1 MCAPAHV
8 KRIKMMKQQEIR
20 LLACDKEVLDEADD
34 ILGDELAKLNRYSR
48 YCYTPTEIG
57 KSFGIEGRDLNSF
70 LADRGVEIGKSFGI
84 EGRDLNSFL
93 ADRGI
98 IRWSGGRWRLNRKYM
113 HLELTEERYR
123 YVHGEDGRRQLRS
136 SLVWTEKGRQF
147 IGGLIWRQ

>member
-1 MCAPAHV
+1 MCIYINQLN

-48 YCYTPTEIG
+48 FCYTPTEIG
-57 KSFGIEGRDLNSF
+57 KSFGVD
-70 LADRGVEIGKSFGI
+70 
-84 EGRDLNSFL
+84 GRDLNSFL

-98 IRWSGGRWRLNRKYM
+98 IRWSGGRWRLSRKYM
-113 HLELTEERYR
+113 HLELTEDRYR

>member
-1 MCAPAHV
+1 MCIYINQLN

-70 LADRGVEIGKSFGI
+70 LADRGV
-84 EGRDLNSFL
+84 
-93 ADRGI
+93 

>member
-1 MCAPAHV
+1 
-8 KRIKMMKQQEIR
+8 MKQQEIR
-20 LLACDKEVLDEADD
+20 LLASDEEVLNEADD
-34 ILGDELAKLNRYSR
+34 ILGDELAKLNRNSR

-57 KSFGIEGRDLNSF
+57 KSFGIEGRDQNSF
-70 LADRGVEIGKSFGI
+70 LADRGV
-84 EGRDLNSFL
+84 
-93 ADRGI
+93 

-113 HLELTEERYR
+113 HLELTEYRYR

>member
-8 KRIKMMKQQEIR
+8 HLSLILKKTIMKQQEIR
-20 LLACDKEVLDEADD
+20 LLACDEEVLNEADD

-48 YCYTPTEIG
+48 YCFTPTEIG

-70 LADRGVEIGKSFGI
+70 LADRGV
-84 EGRDLNSFL
+84 
-93 ADRGI
+93 

>member
-1 MCAPAHV
+1 
-8 KRIKMMKQQEIR
+8 MKQQEIR
-20 LLACDKEVLDEADD
+20 LLACDEEVLNEADD

-57 KSFGIEGRDLNSF
+57 KSFGIEGRDL
-70 LADRGVEIGKSFGI
+70 GV
-84 EGRDLNSFL
+84 
-93 ADRGI
+93 

>member
-1 MCAPAHV
+1 MLKDVCLQLLMVIVFSSQLQV
-8 KRIKMMKQQEIR
+8 KKTIMKQQEIR
-20 LLACDKEVLDEADD
+20 LLACDEEVLNEADD

-48 YCYTPTEIG
+48 YCFTPTEIG

-70 LADRGVEIGKSFGI
+70 LADRGV
-84 EGRDLNSFL
+84 
-93 ADRGI
+93 

>member
-1 MCAPAHV
+1 
-8 KRIKMMKQQEIR
+8 MKQQEIR

-70 LADRGVEIGKSFGI
+70 LADRGV
-84 EGRDLNSFL
+84 
-93 ADRGI
+93 

-113 HLELTEERYR
+113 HLELTEDRYR

>member
-1 MCAPAHV
+1 
-8 KRIKMMKQQEIR
+8 MKQQEIR
-20 LLACDKEVLDEADD
+20 LLACDEEVLNEADD
-34 ILGDELAKLNRYSR
+34 
-48 YCYTPTEIG
+48 
-57 KSFGIEGRDLNSF
+57 
-70 LADRGVEIGKSFGI
+70 
-84 EGRDLNSFL
+84 
-93 ADRGI
+93 I

>member
-1 MCAPAHV
+1 
-8 KRIKMMKQQEIR
+8 MKQQEIR
-20 LLACDKEVLDEADD
+20 LLACDEEVLNEADD

-48 YCYTPTEIG
+48 YCY
-57 KSFGIEGRDLNSF
+57 
-70 LADRGVEIGKSFGI
+70 
-84 EGRDLNSFL
+84 
-93 ADRGI
+93 I

-123 YVHGEDGRRQLRS
+123 YVHGEDGHRQLRS